1 MDEAI
6 KIAAQ
11 VERLESKYFWAL
23 HRRMDDDYVR
33 WQAKGVRIRDSSE
46 YLSPAGVA
54 DTDIKIVSNAPR
66 TFCDNVQSILSS
78 SERQIIVRMAETQTG
93 EDLREAIAKLERL
106 LEYAF
111 YKADQRLID
120 LLMPTLKESLV
131 WYSIVRG
138 WVAGRFLTYKEDGEV
153 VFDFLPLDP
162 RRLVYQKGAKG
173 LLWTA
178 YTTYRSA
185 PELEDEYGKIV
196 KQTPWYKP
204 WAREKNSYPV
214 IDYWL
219 YEDKNKISN
228 AVICEGEFI
237 KEPEEYKIK
246 SMPILIAPVATRP
259 PIQGVLSNEMEGYGE
274 SIFAPNREVDDLL
287 NKLGT
292 MWASHANLLYKQPTI
307 NYYDEQGIELKTTAF
322 LSEAVLNLPRGHNE
336 LAPSPLKEISPTLV
350 NLVNWLDG
358 MRVRGSMPDIDIRQ
372 PPQSGT
378 LQNLVQ
384 EAGNRVFNPQ
394 LRNLSSFYSN
404 ICRLVEEQLAEGG
417 IGGEKIRKV
426 SARGVL
432 KNEYYE
438 MDIKPLDIKKP
449 HTIKVEF
456 TARTP
461 WTQFETYQIADMAK
475 RQGLPDAFIQEY
487 ILKLP
492 SPKEI
497 SDMSAIEMAEHSPKL
512 AIVRAIQAL
521 IKAGRFEEAGDLR
534 NDYNMMAQEQMAV
547 QGAGTEQP
555 GARMEEPPPIVGGEA
570 GGGIEALGP
579 PEEMPPPI
587 EGPPAVERI

>member
-1 MDEAI
+1 MEEAS
-6 KIAAQ
+6 KIATQ
-11 VERLESKYFWAL
+11 VKSIESKNFRVL
-23 HRRMDDDYVR
+23 HQRMDDDYAR
-33 WQAKGVRIRDSSE
+33 WQLKGTQTRGSLE
-46 YLSPAGVA
+46 YLTSTKTRN
-54 DTDIKIVSNAPR
+54 TDIKIVSNAPR

-111 YKADQRLID
+111 YKADERLID
-120 LLMPTLKESLV
+120 LLLPTLKESLV

-138 WVAGRFLTYKEDGEV
+138 WVAGRFLIYKEDGEV
-153 VFDFLPLDP
+153 IFDFLPLDP
-162 RRLVYQKGAKG
+162 RWLVYQKGAKG

-185 PELEDEYGKIV
+185 LELEDEYGKEV
-196 KQTPWYKP
+196 RKTPWYKP
-204 WAREKNSYPV
+204 WTKEKGAYSV
-214 IDYWL
+214 IDYWQ

-228 AVICEGEFI
+228 AVICENEFV
-237 KEPEEYKIK
+237 KEPEEYNIK
-246 SMPILIAPVATRP
+246 SMPVLIAPVATRP
-259 PIQGVLSNEMEGYGE
+259 PIQGVSSNEMEGYGE
-274 SIFAPNREVDDLL
+274 SILAPNRVVDDLL
-287 NKLGT
+287 NTLAT

-307 NYYDEQGIELKTTAF
+307 NYYDEQGIQLQTTAF
-322 LSEAVLNLPRGHNE
+322 LSAAVLNLPMAHNRLE
-336 LAPSPLKEISPTLV
+336 PPPLKEISPTLV
-350 NLVNWLDG
+350 NLFQVLDSW
-358 MRVRGSMPDIDIRQ
+358 RVRGSMPDIDIRQ

-384 EAGNRVFNPQ
+384 EAANRVFNPQ
-394 LRNLSSFYSN
+394 LRNLSSFYGN

-417 IGGEKIRKV
+417 VGGEKIRKV
-426 SARGVL
+426 NAKGIL

-521 IKAGRFEEAGDLR
+521 MKAGRFEEARDLM
-534 NDYNMMAQEQMAV
+534 NDYNMMAQEQMAA
-547 QGAGTEQP
+547 QGAETGQP
-555 GARMEEPPPIVGGEA
+555 PTGAPPVVGGEA
-570 GGGIEALGP
+570 GEGAGALPP
-579 PEEMPPPI
+579 PEITPPTIGVPPTM
-587 EGPPAVERI
+587 EGI